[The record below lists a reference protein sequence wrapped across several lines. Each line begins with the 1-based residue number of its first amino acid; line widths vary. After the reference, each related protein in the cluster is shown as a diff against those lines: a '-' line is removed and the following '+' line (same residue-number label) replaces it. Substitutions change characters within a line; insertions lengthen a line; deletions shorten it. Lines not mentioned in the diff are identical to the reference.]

1 MEEERPVGIDS
12 VNPVVI
18 VSVEFIKEMVSPVHA
33 IVQRGVGDT
42 EVVLVVSQANGR
54 QQTQYRFYGLFLT
67 GYDKV
72 VVHFKVFDDQA
83 FMRGSRL
90 GGRMEGNQSP

>member
-1 MEEERPVGIDS
+1 MKEERPVGIDS

-42 EVVLVVSQANGR
+42 EVVLVVSQSYGR
-54 QQTQYRFYGLFLT
+54 Q
-67 GYDKV
+67 
-72 VVHFKVFDDQA
+72 
-83 FMRGSRL
+83 
-90 GGRMEGNQSP
+90 